1 MTGLDLKV
9 DALVEVAVIITD
21 DDLNPID
28 EGIDLIINPGEAPLE
43 HMGDFVREMHTNSG
57 LIDEIP
63 HGLDMEV
70 AEKQILNYIRKRI
83 PKAGQ
88 ALLAGNSVGTDKTFL
103 QKDMPR
109 VIEHLH
115 YRIIDVSTVKEL
127 AKRWYPVVY
136 RNAPA
141 KHGGH
146 RALADIRESLNE
158 LQYYRRALAP
168 TGEFDTENLK
178 ALAKTLEIK

>member
-1 MTGLDLKV
+1 MTGLDLEA

-43 HMGDFVREMHTNSG
+43 HMGNFVREMHTNSG

-63 HGLDMEV
+63 HGLDMET
-70 AEKQILNYIRKRI
+70 AEKQILDYIRKRI

-103 QKDMPR
+103 HKDMPR

-127 AKRWYPVVY
+127 AKRWYPIVY

-146 RALADIRESLNE
+146 RALADIRESVNE
-158 LQYYRRALAP
+158 LQYYRQALAP
-168 TGEFDTENLK
+168 AGEFDIDNLK
-178 ALAKTLEIK
+178 ALAASLEIK